1 MAQSGNGR
9 IRLFNDFFG
18 LQNLLLSM
26 TTDPASTQG
35 YPMGDFYGG
44 GEGIE
49 DNDAG
54 FKPSTVAPLSGAI
67 TINSADTDAD
77 TAFIGTQLS
86 FDVGLMGTI
95 TMETRVQI
103 PDFDTKEIFFG
114 LTSILSV
121 DEQLQ
126 DIVVNASATTI
137 TMPADLVGFYLSDQI
152 TADDEAWHGI
162 HSGGT
167 TAASTTVAGV
177 CLGGTGDASSVGP
190 AVNEWQIL
198 RLEVD
203 VNGTTR
209 WYVDG
214 VLRQTVAG
222 ACSTTS
228 NFAVCLAAAANTT
241 EMAIMECDYI
251 EVTANRDWTV

>member
-9 IRLFNDFFG
+9 IRLFNDFYG
-18 LQNLLLSM
+18 LQNALLSF
-26 TTDPASTQG
+26 TTDPISSIA

-54 FKPSTVAPLSGAI
+54 FVPSATAPLSGAI

-77 TAFIGTQLS
+77 TAFIGTQIGL
-86 FDVGLMGTI
+86 DVGLMGTI
-95 TMETRVQI
+95 TLETRIQI
-103 PDFDTKEIFFG
+103 PDFDTKELFFG
-114 LTSILSV
+114 LTSILTV
-121 DEQLQ
+121 DEQLE
-126 DIVVNASATTI
+126 DIVINASSTTV
-137 TMPADLVGFYLSDQI
+137 TMPADLVGFYFSDELS
-152 TADDEAWHGI
+152 DDEAWHGI

-167 TAASTTVAGV
+167 TGASTTTTSV
-177 CLGGTGDASSVGP
+177 CLGGTGDATSVGP
-190 AVNEWQIL
+190 DVNDWQIL

-203 VNGTTR
+203 VNGNTS

-222 ACSTTS
+222 ACSTST

-241 EMAIMECDYI
+241 QMAIMECDYI